1 MAKRK
6 RNTQPLKLYYKLVR
20 ITRQRFQKD
29 PDLKRPYRD
38 VQKWVSANLYPFFKG
53 TPHNRVKVSDVRN
66 AIEAILA
73 KQAPKAPVCGSVFAV
88 PDGDIEEMN
97 WWDFFENIRRIDPS
111 VKARLNGGS
120 FGATAIMP
128 LAELD
133 SNSTAADVI
142 SEIRSASNN
151 KSGSTI
157 IGFRRVVPNM
167 KDDGDPCS
175 YFIDFILNENGKLVE
190 EPSDEVFATAE
201 QTEELAQS
209 RRERMK
215 QLAKQRAERRKKE
228 KAQKRKRPKATKEEV
243 EEAKAPEKRKPS
255 DVKEL
260 NAAMKRLE
268 SFYDKGLITKK
279 EFKTLLTELIKKF
292 EEGGEV

>member
-6 RNTQPLKLYYKLVR
+6 RNTQALKLYHKLVR

-29 PDLKRPYRD
+29 PALKRSYRET
-38 VQKWVSANLYPFFKG
+38 QKWVSANLYPFFKG
-53 TPHNRVKVSDVRN
+53 QPHNRVKVSEVQN
-66 AIEAILA
+66 AIEAILTA
-73 KQAPKAPVCGSVFAV
+73 QAPKKIVCGNVFAV

-97 WWDFFENIRRIDPS
+97 WWEFFEIIRRIDPN

-190 EPSDEVFATAE
+190 EPSDEVFATEA
-201 QTEELAQS
+201 QTEELAQA

-215 QLAKQRAERRKKE
+215 DLKKQRLERRKKD

-243 EEAKAPEKRKPS
+243 EEVKAPEKRKPS
-255 DVKEL
+255 DFKAL
-260 NAAMKRLE
+260 DAAMKRLE
-268 SFYDKGLITKK
+268 GFYNKGLITKK
-279 EFKTLLTELIKKF
+279 EFKTLLAELIQKF